1 MEEARGRQRALS
13 WLTRLLGRGP
23 PGPVAPL
30 LSSER
35 SSARRFPANVIYE
48 DEEVAAALLCAR
60 FLFPSLPFP
69 PSPSPGARRRPEPRT
84 RCAVPGSAAG
94 RVAALLRVGGWRD
107 GGRTGPLWVVALS
120 TAPSLKHRASSV
132 PPPPPAAAART
143 GLLVLSGS
151 PRFAAPPCRV
161 RACVEE
167 GL

>member
-13 WLTRLLGRGP
+13 WLARLLGRGP

-35 SSARRFPANVIYE
+35 SPARRFPANVIYE

-60 FLFPSLPFP
+60 FLFPSP
-69 PSPSPGARRRPEPRT
+69 PSPRARRHPEPRP

-132 PPPPPAAAART
+132 PPPAPGCCGAYRVSGVAR
-143 GLLVLSGS
+143 LASVPS
-151 PRFAAPPCRV
+151 PTASCACA
-161 RACVEE
+161 RARA
-167 GL
+167 